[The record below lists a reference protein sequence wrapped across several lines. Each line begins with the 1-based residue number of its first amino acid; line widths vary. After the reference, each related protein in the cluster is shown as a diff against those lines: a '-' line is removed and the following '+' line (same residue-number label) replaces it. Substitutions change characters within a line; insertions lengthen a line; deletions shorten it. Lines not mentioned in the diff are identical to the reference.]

1 MTVIP
6 GRGKEKA
13 RGKASRILPGFKTA
27 ANESKPVRSRSGP
40 VFYCQNPE
48 FFWNPRQR
56 KDKIKKKR
64 TSNLGEKMKS
74 WPLLEI
80 FSDYV

>member
-6 GRGKEKA
+6 ERGKERA
-13 RGKASRILPGFKTA
+13 RGKASRILPGSRQLRTSQ
-27 ANESKPVRSRSGP
+27 NRSDLAQDR
-40 VFYCQNPE
+40 FFIAKNPE

-56 KDKIKKKR
+56 KDKIKKNR
-64 TSNLGEKMKS
+64 TSNLGGKMKS
-74 WPLLEI
+74 WPLLEV